1 MSVSMLTIITKL
13 EDTKGDSITSVLKA
27 TDSCQFLLKNLRSF
41 EINLMRSTHCFFFLL
56 SQFSVLLNWY
66 TIDFFP
72 GLYVSCLKGIGLVF
86 LLLSS
91 ETHPSQF
98 WTVLKDK
105 LISDILF
112 VTFLITDQLYHDH
125 FYDKEEVFQV
135 TLQFLQKKRLCQQ
148 IWAQNKMF

>member
-41 EINLMRSTHCFFFLL
+41 EINLMGSTHCFFFLL
-56 SQFSVLLNWY
+56 SQ
-66 TIDFFP
+66 FFP